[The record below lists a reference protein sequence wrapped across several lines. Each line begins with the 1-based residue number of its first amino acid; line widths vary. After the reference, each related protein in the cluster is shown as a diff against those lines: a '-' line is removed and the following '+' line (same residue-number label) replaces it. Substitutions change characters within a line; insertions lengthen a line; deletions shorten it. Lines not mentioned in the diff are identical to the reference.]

1 MGRLIDGV
9 WHAQDRRTD
18 EDGRFIRAETRFR
31 ARVTADGGAG
41 FPAVAGRY
49 HLYVSLACPWAH
61 RTLIARRLKGLEGAV
76 GLSVVDPEM
85 GPQGWAFSE
94 RPGCIPDPV
103 LGARYLRELYI
114 RAAPRFSGRVTVPVL
129 WDRERATI
137 VNNESAEI
145 VRMFDAAFPGIA
157 DAAVALY
164 PVEARAEIDAV
175 NARIFRDI
183 NDGVYRVGFAAAQGA
198 YEEAFDR
205 LFAALDWAEGRLSR
219 TRYLCGPAP
228 TEADWR
234 LFTTLVRFDAVYFG
248 HFKCNL
254 RRIAD
259 YPCLPTTC
267 GIFTRS
273 RASPGPAISTTSNGT
288 TTGAIGISTRPASCR
303 RGRRRTWRHPT
314 TGSGS
319 GRRRAISRC
328 LRPARSRRSG
338 RS

>member
-9 WHAQDRRTD
+9 WHARDRRTD

-31 ARVTADGGAG
+31 ARLTADGGAG

-114 RAAPRFSGRVTVPVL
+114 RAVPRFSGRVTVPVL

-164 PVEARAEIDAV
+164 PAEARAEIDAV

-259 YPCLPTTC
+259 YPCLSNYLRDLYQVPGIAGTCDFDHIKRHYYRSHRDINPT
-267 GIFTRS
+267 GIV
-273 RASPGPAISTTSNGT
+273 PKGPATDLAAPHDRERFGPPP
-288 TTGAIGISTRPASCR
+288 GDQPVLAS
-303 RGRRRTWRHPT
+303 
-314 TGSGS
+314 S
-319 GRRRAISRC
+319 A
-328 LRPARSRRSG
+328 
-338 RS
+338 

>member
-9 WHAQDRRTD
+9 WHARDRRTD

-137 VNNESAEI
+137 VSNESAEI

-164 PVEARAEIDAV
+164 PAEARAEIDAV

-259 YPCLPTTC
+259 YPCLSNYLRDLYQIPGIAATCDFDHIKRHYYRSHRDINPT
-267 GIFTRS
+267 GIV
-273 RASPGPAISTTSNGT
+273 PKGPATDLAAPHDRERFGPPP
-288 TTGAIGISTRPASCR
+288 GDQPVLAS
-303 RGRRRTWRHPT
+303 
-314 TGSGS
+314 S
-319 GRRRAISRC
+319 A
-328 LRPARSRRSG
+328 
-338 RS
+338 

>member
-9 WHAQDRRTD
+9 WHARDRRTD

-137 VNNESAEI
+137 VSNESAEI

-164 PVEARAEIDAV
+164 PAEARAEIDAV

-183 NDGVYRVGFAAAQGA
+183 NDDVYRVGFAAAQGA

-259 YPCLPTTC
+259 YPCLSNYLRDLYQIPGIAATCDFDHIKRHYYRSHRDINPT
-267 GIFTRS
+267 GIV
-273 RASPGPAISTTSNGT
+273 PKGPATDLAAPHDRERFGLPP
-288 TTGAIGISTRPASCR
+288 GDQPVLAS
-303 RGRRRTWRHPT
+303 
-314 TGSGS
+314 S
-319 GRRRAISRC
+319 A
-328 LRPARSRRSG
+328 
-338 RS
+338 

>member
-9 WHAQDRRTD
+9 WHARDRRTD

-259 YPCLPTTC
+259 YPCLSNYLRDLYQVPGIAGTCDFDHIKRHYYRSHRDINPT
-267 GIFTRS
+267 GIV
-273 RASPGPAISTTSNGT
+273 PKGPATDLAAPHDRERFG
-288 TTGAIGISTRPASCR
+288 PPPDDQPVLAS
-303 RGRRRTWRHPT
+303 
-314 TGSGS
+314 S
-319 GRRRAISRC
+319 A
-328 LRPARSRRSG
+328 
-338 RS
+338 

>member
-9 WHAQDRRTD
+9 WHARDRRTD

-31 ARVTADGGAG
+31 ARLTADGGAG

-137 VNNESAEI
+137 VSNESAEI

-164 PVEARAEIDAV
+164 PAEARAEIDAV

-254 RRIAD
+254 RRVAD
-259 YPCLPTTC
+259 YPCLSNYLRDLYQVPGIAATCDFDHIKRHYYRSHRDINPT
-267 GIFTRS
+267 GIV
-273 RASPGPAISTTSNGT
+273 PKGPATDLAAPHDRERFGPPP
-288 TTGAIGISTRPASCR
+288 GDQPVFAS
-303 RGRRRTWRHPT
+303 
-314 TGSGS
+314 S
-319 GRRRAISRC
+319 A
-328 LRPARSRRSG
+328 
-338 RS
+338 

>member
-9 WHAQDRRTD
+9 WHARDRRTD

-137 VNNESAEI
+137 VSNESAEI

-164 PVEARAEIDAV
+164 PAEARAEIDAV

-259 YPCLPTTC
+259 YPCLSNYLRDLYQIPGIAATCDFDHIKRHYYRSHRDINPT
-267 GIFTRS
+267 GIV
-273 RASPGPAISTTSNGT
+273 PKGPATDLAAPHDRERFGLPP
-288 TTGAIGISTRPASCR
+288 GDQPVLAS
-303 RGRRRTWRHPT
+303 
-314 TGSGS
+314 S
-319 GRRRAISRC
+319 A
-328 LRPARSRRSG
+328 
-338 RS
+338 

>member
-259 YPCLPTTC
+259 YPCLSNYLRDLYQVPGIAGTCDFDHIKRHYYRSHRDINPT
-267 GIFTRS
+267 GIV
-273 RASPGPAISTTSNGT
+273 PKGPATDLAAPHDRERFGPPP
-288 TTGAIGISTRPASCR
+288 GDQPVLAS
-303 RGRRRTWRHPT
+303 
-314 TGSGS
+314 S
-319 GRRRAISRC
+319 A
-328 LRPARSRRSG
+328 
-338 RS
+338 

>member
-9 WHAQDRRTD
+9 WHARDRRTD

-61 RTLIARRLKGLEGAV
+61 RTLIARRLKGLEEAV

-94 RPGCIPDPV
+94 RPSCIPDPV

-259 YPCLPTTC
+259 YPCLSNYLRDLYQIPGIAATCDFDHIKRHYYRSHRDINPT
-267 GIFTRS
+267 GIV
-273 RASPGPAISTTSNGT
+273 PKGPATDLAAPHDRERFGLPP
-288 TTGAIGISTRPASCR
+288 GDQPVLAS
-303 RGRRRTWRHPT
+303 
-314 TGSGS
+314 S
-319 GRRRAISRC
+319 A
-328 LRPARSRRSG
+328 
-338 RS
+338 

>member
-9 WHAQDRRTD
+9 WHARDRRTD

-61 RTLIARRLKGLEGAV
+61 RTLIACRLKGLEGAV

-103 LGARYLRELYI
+103 LGVRYLRELYI

-259 YPCLPTTC
+259 YPCLSNYLRDLYQVPGIAGTCDFDHIKRHYYRSHRDINPT
-267 GIFTRS
+267 GIV
-273 RASPGPAISTTSNGT
+273 PKGPATDLAAPHDRERFGPPP
-288 TTGAIGISTRPASCR
+288 GDQPVLAS
-303 RGRRRTWRHPT
+303 
-314 TGSGS
+314 S
-319 GRRRAISRC
+319 A
-328 LRPARSRRSG
+328 
-338 RS
+338 

>member
-9 WHAQDRRTD
+9 WHARDRRTD

-164 PVEARAEIDAV
+164 PAEARAEIDAV

-259 YPCLPTTC
+259 YPCLSNYLRDLYQVPGIAGTCDFDHIKRHYYRSHRDINPT
-267 GIFTRS
+267 GIV
-273 RASPGPAISTTSNGT
+273 PKGPATDLAAPHDRERFGPPP
-288 TTGAIGISTRPASCR
+288 GDQPVLAS
-303 RGRRRTWRHPT
+303 
-314 TGSGS
+314 S
-319 GRRRAISRC
+319 A
-328 LRPARSRRSG
+328 
-338 RS
+338 

>member
-9 WHAQDRRTD
+9 WHARDRRTD

-31 ARVTADGGAG
+31 ARLTADGGAG

-137 VNNESAEI
+137 VSNESAEI

-164 PVEARAEIDAV
+164 PAEARAEIDAV

-259 YPCLPTTC
+259 YPCLSNYLRDLYQVPGIAATCDFDHIKRHYYRSHRDINPT
-267 GIFTRS
+267 GIV
-273 RASPGPAISTTSNGT
+273 PKGPATDLAAPHDRERFGPPP
-288 TTGAIGISTRPASCR
+288 GDQPVLAS
-303 RGRRRTWRHPT
+303 
-314 TGSGS
+314 S
-319 GRRRAISRC
+319 A
-328 LRPARSRRSG
+328 
-338 RS
+338 

>member
-9 WHAQDRRTD
+9 WHARDRRTD

-61 RTLIARRLKGLEGAV
+61 RTLITRRLKGLEEAV

-94 RPGCIPDPV
+94 RPSCIPDPV

-164 PVEARAEIDAV
+164 PLEARAEIDAV

-259 YPCLPTTC
+259 YPCLSNYLRDLYQVPGIAGTCDFDHIKRHYYRSHRDINPT
-267 GIFTRS
+267 GIV
-273 RASPGPAISTTSNGT
+273 PKGPATDLAAPHDRERFGPPP
-288 TTGAIGISTRPASCR
+288 GDQPVLAS
-303 RGRRRTWRHPT
+303 
-314 TGSGS
+314 S
-319 GRRRAISRC
+319 A
-328 LRPARSRRSG
+328 
-338 RS
+338 

>member
-1 MGRLIDGV
+1 VGRLIDGV
-9 WHAQDRRTD
+9 WHARDRRTD

-61 RTLIARRLKGLEGAV
+61 RTLIVRRLKGLEEAV

-114 RAAPRFSGRVTVPVL
+114 RAVPRFSGRVTVPVL

-164 PVEARAEIDAV
+164 PAEARAEIDAV

-259 YPCLPTTC
+259 YPCLSNYLRDLYQVPGIAGTCDFDHIKRHYYRSHRDINPT
-267 GIFTRS
+267 GIVPR
-273 RASPGPAISTTSNGT
+273 GPATDLAAPHDRERFGPPP
-288 TTGAIGISTRPASCR
+288 GDQPVLAS
-303 RGRRRTWRHPT
+303 
-314 TGSGS
+314 S
-319 GRRRAISRC
+319 A
-328 LRPARSRRSG
+328 
-338 RS
+338 

>member
-9 WHAQDRRTD
+9 WHARDRRTD

-31 ARVTADGGAG
+31 ARLTADGGAG

-137 VNNESAEI
+137 VSNESAEI

-164 PVEARAEIDAV
+164 PAEARAEIDAV

-259 YPCLPTTC
+259 YPCLSNYLRDLYQIPGIAATCDFDHIKRHYYRSHRDINPT
-267 GIFTRS
+267 GIV
-273 RASPGPAISTTSNGT
+273 PKGPATDLAAPHDRERFGPPP
-288 TTGAIGISTRPASCR
+288 GDQPVLAS
-303 RGRRRTWRHPT
+303 
-314 TGSGS
+314 S
-319 GRRRAISRC
+319 A
-328 LRPARSRRSG
+328 
-338 RS
+338 

>member
-9 WHAQDRRTD
+9 WHARDRRTD

-254 RRIAD
+254 RRVAD
-259 YPCLPTTC
+259 YPCLSNYLRDLYQVPGIAGTCDFDHIKRHYYRSHRDINPT
-267 GIFTRS
+267 GIV
-273 RASPGPAISTTSNGT
+273 PKGPATDLAALHDRERFGPPP
-288 TTGAIGISTRPASCR
+288 GDQPVFAS
-303 RGRRRTWRHPT
+303 
-314 TGSGS
+314 S
-319 GRRRAISRC
+319 A
-328 LRPARSRRSG
+328 
-338 RS
+338 